1 MNYLVTV
8 KGIDVDEN
16 LSIQPNVLEV
26 DIRIGFI
33 DWSLQELDV
42 VGDECIDHDMPIVLA
57 NDELKSAR
65 NMLFEL

>member
-1 MNYLVTV
+1 M

-42 VGDECIDHDMPIVLA
+42 VGDECIDHDVPIVLA

>member
-42 VGDECIDHDMPIVLA
+42 VGDECIDHDVPIVLA

>member
-1 MNYLVTV
+1 M